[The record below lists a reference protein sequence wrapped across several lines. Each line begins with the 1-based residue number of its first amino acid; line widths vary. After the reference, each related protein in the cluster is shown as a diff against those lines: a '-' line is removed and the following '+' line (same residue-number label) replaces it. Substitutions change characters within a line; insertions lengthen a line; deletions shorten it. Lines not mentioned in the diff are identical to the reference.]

1 MYTNKLGTKKK
12 HPKTSGKNFGI
23 KHIKNRIYNSM
34 KITPL
39 AFDSMGTRSM
49 ATLVETKDIKL
60 IVDPGVALAPERFG
74 LPPHPVETR
83 RKEDHWQ
90 AITGTAK
97 DADILIVTHYHYDHH
112 MPDSAE
118 IFKGKT
124 AMLKD
129 PKEHI
134 NKSQTARSAK
144 FLKNMGS
151 LPKEIL
157 YTDGKQFTYGSTKI
171 KFSLPV
177 THGLENR
184 LGYVTEV
191 LIDDGERKFIH
202 TSDVLGPCTDEQTDF
217 IIKENPDTAF
227 IDGPMYFSMEQAR
240 ANLIRIIRETSIKE
254 LVIDHHLLRDPKW
267 KEKIP
272 EVFKEAE
279 KKKTTRILTA
289 AEYTGMEN
297 DLLEA
302 KRKEL
307 YESTYTQQK

>member
-1 MYTNKLGTKKK
+1 
-12 HPKTSGKNFGI
+12 
-23 KHIKNRIYNSM
+23 M

-60 IVDPGVALAPERFG
+60 IIDPGVALAPERFG
-74 LPPHPVETR
+74 LPPHPVEIK
-83 RKEDHWQ
+83 RKEEHWRVIKM
-90 AITGTAK
+90 AANE
-97 DADILIVTHYHYDHH
+97 ADIMIVTHYHFDHH
-112 MPDSAE
+112 MPDSTE
-118 IFKGKT
+118 IFNGKI

-129 PKEHI
+129 PNEHI

-144 FLKNMGS
+144 FLKNMSG
-151 LPKEIL
+151 LPKEVI
-157 YTDGKQFTYGSTKI
+157 YTDGKEFVYGSTKI
-171 KFSLPV
+171 KFSLPM

-191 LIDDGERKFIH
+191 LIDDGDRKFIH
-202 TSDVLGPCTDEQTDF
+202 TSDVLGPCTDEQTSF

-227 IDGPMYFSMEQAR
+227 IDGPMYFSMKQAI
-240 ANLIRIIRETSIKE
+240 ANLKKIIRECNIKE
-254 LVIDHHLLRDPKW
+254 LVIDHHLLRDLKW
-267 KEKIP
+267 REKIS

-289 AEYTGMEN
+289 AEYAGKEN

-307 YESTYTQQK
+307 YKKI